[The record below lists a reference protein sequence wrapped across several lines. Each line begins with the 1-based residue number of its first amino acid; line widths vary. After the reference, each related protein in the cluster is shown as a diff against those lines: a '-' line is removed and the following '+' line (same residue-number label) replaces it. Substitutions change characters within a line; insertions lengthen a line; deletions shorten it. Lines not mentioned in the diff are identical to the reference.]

1 MIINVKLLLRSDSN
15 LYCPRVFEII
25 QKTQTIL
32 IILHAIHWK
41 QSEKQTPI
49 TLLLLRL
56 QQKCLKQRTFLPIFV
71 VTQLP
76 HTPLSDR
83 FIANISP

>member
-1 MIINVKLLLRSDSN
+1 MSYQNDNNVKLLLRSDSN
-15 LYCPRVFEII
+15 LYCPRIFQII

-49 TLLLLRL
+49 TLMRLRL
-56 QQKCLKQRTFLPIFV
+56 QHKMFKTKNVPIYFCCYPITSHTTF
-71 VTQLP
+71 
-76 HTPLSDR
+76 R
-83 FIANISP
+83 